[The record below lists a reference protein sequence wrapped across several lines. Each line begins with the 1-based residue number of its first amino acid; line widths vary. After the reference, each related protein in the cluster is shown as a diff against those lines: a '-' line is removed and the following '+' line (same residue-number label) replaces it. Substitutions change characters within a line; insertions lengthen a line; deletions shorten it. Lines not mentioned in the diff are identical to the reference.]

1 MAREYGKAL
10 TKEML
15 QEWGIEEIYWDESIN
30 EWIIDRYW
38 FKNNSKTKVHKN
50 LKIQN
55 AVCKHKFTT
64 DKSYPII
71 TFSVSQHVITLP
83 LAIVIYAWFKG
94 PIEEKAVIDHRNNDP
109 YNNHPDNLQKL
120 SVGENLAKRFIDN
133 PLSNRNQYTT
143 RTYKNRKENPELYSL
158 CEKMFDKGI
167 DYDKAKI
174 IVALFGEIKE
184 IKENEKMTVKE
195 VAQKHP
201 EAKIASEV
209 ALEQKIQKLEDE
221 LKEIWNVLINEINR
235 LHEINRF

>member
-15 QEWGIEEIYWDESIN
+15 QEWGIEEIYWDENIN

-38 FKNNSKTKVHKN
+38 FKNNSKAKVH
-50 LKIQN
+50 
-55 AVCKHKFTT
+55 
-64 DKSYPII
+64 PII

-83 LAIVIYAWFKG
+83 LARVIYAWFKG
-94 PIEEKAVIDHRNNDP
+94 PIEEKAVIDHKNNDP

-184 IKENEKMTVKE
+184 NEKMTVKE
-195 VAQKHP
+195 VAQKHQ

>member
-15 QEWGIEEIYWDESIN
+15 QGWGIEEIYWDENIN

-71 TFSVSQHVITLP
+71 TFSVRQNVITLP
-83 LAIVIYAWFKG
+83 LARVIYAWFKG
-94 PIEEKAVIDHRNNDP
+94 PIEEKAVIDHKNNDP

-167 DYDKAKI
+167 DYDRAKI
-174 IVALFGEIKE
+174 IVALFGE

-195 VAQKHP
+195 VAQKHQ

>member
-15 QEWGIEEIYWDESIN
+15 QEWGIEEIYWDENIN

-38 FKNNSKTKVHKN
+38 FKNNSKAKVHKN

-71 TFSVSQHVITLP
+71 TFSVRQNVITLP
-83 LAIVIYAWFKG
+83 LARVIYAWFKG
-94 PIEEKAVIDHRNNDP
+94 PIEEKAVIDHKNNDP

-184 IKENEKMTVKE
+184 NEKMTVKE
-195 VAQKHP
+195 VAQKHQ

>member
-15 QEWGIEEIYWDESIN
+15 QEWGIEEIYWDENIN

-38 FKNNSKTKVHKN
+38 FKNNSKAKVHKN

-71 TFSVSQHVITLP
+71 TFSVRQNVITLP
-83 LAIVIYAWFKG
+83 LARVIYAWFKG
-94 PIEEKAVIDHRNNDP
+94 PIEEKAVIDHKNNDP

-184 IKENEKMTVKE
+184 NEKMTVKE

>member
-15 QEWGIEEIYWDESIN
+15 QEWGIEEIYWDENIN

-71 TFSVSQHVITLP
+71 TFSVRQNVITLP
-83 LAIVIYAWFKG
+83 LARVIYAWFKG
-94 PIEEKAVIDHRNNDP
+94 PIEEKAVIDHKNNDP

-133 PLSNRNQYTT
+133 PFSNRNQYTT

-167 DYDKAKI
+167 NYDKAKI
-174 IVALFGEIKE
+174 IVALFGE

-221 LKEIWNVLINEINR
+221 LKELWTVLINEINR

>member
-15 QEWGIEEIYWDESIN
+15 QEWGIEEIYWDENIN

-55 AVCKHKFTT
+55 AVCEHKFTT

-71 TFSVSQHVITLP
+71 TFSVRQNVITLP
-83 LAIVIYAWFKG
+83 LARVIYAWFKG
-94 PIEEKAVIDHRNNDP
+94 PIEEKAVIDHKNNDP

-184 IKENEKMTVKE
+184 NEKMTVKE

-221 LKEIWNVLINEINR
+221 LKELWTVLINEINR

>member
-15 QEWGIEEIYWDESIN
+15 QEWGIEEIYWDENIN

-38 FKNNSKTKVHKN
+38 FKNNSKAKVHKN

-83 LAIVIYAWFKG
+83 LARVIYAWFKG

-184 IKENEKMTVKE
+184 NEKMTVKE
-195 VAQKHP
+195 VAQKHQ

>member
-1 MAREYGKAL
+1 M
-10 TKEML
+10 
-15 QEWGIEEIYWDESIN
+15 
-30 EWIIDRYW
+30 
-38 FKNNSKTKVHKN
+38 HKN

-83 LAIVIYAWFKG
+83 LARVIYAWFKG
-94 PIEEKAVIDHRNNDP
+94 PIEEKAVIDHKNNDP

-184 IKENEKMTVKE
+184 NEKMTVKE
-195 VAQKHP
+195 VAQKHQ

>member
-15 QEWGIEEIYWDESIN
+15 QEWGIEEIYWDENLN

-71 TFSVSQHVITLP
+71 TFSFNQKVITLP
-83 LAIVIYAWFKG
+83 LARVIYAWTRG
-94 PIEEKAVIDHRNNDP
+94 SIEAREVIDHIDNNP
-109 YNNHPDNLQKL
+109 YNNYMNPDDANDPKNNLQKL
-120 SVGENLAKRFIDN
+120 SVGENLAKRFVDN

-143 RTYKNRKENPELYSL
+143 RTYKNRKENPELYDL
-158 CEKMFDKGI
+158 CEKMFQKGI
-167 DYDKAKI
+167 DYDTAQV
-174 IVALFGEIKE
+174 IVALFE
-184 IKENEKMTVKE
+184 
-195 VAQKHP
+195 
-201 EAKIASEV
+201 EAKE
-209 ALEQKIQKLEDE
+209 E
-221 LKEIWNVLINEINR
+221 N
-235 LHEINRF
+235 

>member
-15 QEWGIEEIYWDESIN
+15 QEWGIEEIYWDENIN

-83 LAIVIYAWFKG
+83 LARVIYAWFKG
-94 PIEEKAVIDHRNNDP
+94 PIEEKAVIDHINNDP
-109 YNNHPDNLQKL
+109 YNMHPDNLQKL

-167 DYDKAKI
+167 DYDKAKV

-184 IKENEKMTVKE
+184 
-195 VAQKHP
+195 
-201 EAKIASEV
+201 
-209 ALEQKIQKLEDE
+209 D
-221 LKEIWNVLINEINR
+221 
-235 LHEINRF
+235 

>member
-15 QEWGIEEIYWDESIN
+15 QGWGIEEIYWDENIN

-38 FKNNSKTKVHKN
+38 FKNNSKAKVHKN

-71 TFSVSQHVITLP
+71 TFSVRQNVITLP
-83 LAIVIYAWFKG
+83 LARVIYAWFKG
-94 PIEEKAVIDHRNNDP
+94 PIEEKAVIDHKNNDP

-184 IKENEKMTVKE
+184 NEKMTVKE

-221 LKEIWNVLINEINR
+221 LKELWTVLINEINR

>member
-15 QEWGIEEIYWDESIN
+15 QEWGIEEIYWDENIN

-55 AVCKHKFTT
+55 AVCKHKFTV

-71 TFSVSQHVITLP
+71 TFSVSQHVVTLP
-83 LAIVIYAWFKG
+83 LARVIYAWFKG
-94 PIEEKAVIDHRNNDP
+94 PIEEKAVIDHKNNDP

-184 IKENEKMTVKE
+184 NEKMTVKE

-221 LKEIWNVLINEINR
+221 LKELWTVLINEINR

>member
-15 QEWGIEEIYWDESIN
+15 QEWGIEEIYWDENNN

-38 FKNNSKTKVHKN
+38 FKNNSKAKVHKN

-71 TFSVSQHVITLP
+71 TFSVRQNVITLP
-83 LAIVIYAWFKG
+83 LARVIYAWFKG

-184 IKENEKMTVKE
+184 NEKMTVKE
-195 VAQKHP
+195 VAQKHQ

>member
-15 QEWGIEEIYWDESIN
+15 QEWGIEEIYWDENIN

-38 FKNNSKTKVHKN
+38 FKNNSKAKVHKN

-71 TFSVSQHVITLP
+71 TFSVRQNVITLP
-83 LAIVIYAWFKG
+83 LARVIYAWFKG

-184 IKENEKMTVKE
+184 NEKMTVKE
-195 VAQKHP
+195 VAQKHQ

>member
-1 MAREYGKAL
+1 
-10 TKEML
+10 ML
-15 QEWGIEEIYWDESIN
+15 QEWGIEEIYWDENIN

-38 FKNNSKTKVHKN
+38 FKNNSKAKVHKN

-71 TFSVSQHVITLP
+71 TFSVRQNVITLP
-83 LAIVIYAWFKG
+83 LARVIYAWFKG
-94 PIEEKAVIDHRNNDP
+94 PIEEKAVIDHKNNDP

-184 IKENEKMTVKE
+184 NEKMTVKE
-195 VAQKHP
+195 VAQKHQ

-221 LKEIWNVLINEINR
+221 LKELWTVLINEINR

>member
-15 QEWGIEEIYWDESIN
+15 QEWGIEEIYWDENIN

-71 TFSVSQHVITLP
+71 TYSVSQHVITLP
-83 LAIVIYAWFKG
+83 LARVIYAWFKG
-94 PIEEKAVIDHRNNDP
+94 PIEEKAVIDHKNNDP

-184 IKENEKMTVKE
+184 NEKMTVKE
-195 VAQKHP
+195 VAQKHQ

-221 LKEIWNVLINEINR
+221 LKELWTVLINEINR

>member
-15 QEWGIEEIYWDESIN
+15 QEWGIEEIYWDENIN

-38 FKNNSKTKVHKN
+38 FKNNSKAKVHKN

-71 TFSVSQHVITLP
+71 TFSVRQNVITLP
-83 LAIVIYAWFKG
+83 LARVIYAWFKG
-94 PIEEKAVIDHRNNDP
+94 PIEEKAVIDHKNNDP

-184 IKENEKMTVKE
+184 NEQMTVKE

-221 LKEIWNVLINEINR
+221 LKELWTVLINEINR

>member
-15 QEWGIEEIYWDESIN
+15 QEWGIEEIYWDENID

-83 LAIVIYAWFKG
+83 LARVIYAWFKG
-94 PIEEKAVIDHRNNDP
+94 PIEEKAVIDHINNDP

-184 IKENEKMTVKE
+184 NEKMTVKE
-195 VAQKHP
+195 VAQKHQ

>member
-38 FKNNSKTKVHKN
+38 FKNNSKTKMHKN

-71 TFSVSQHVITLP
+71 TFSVRQNVITLP
-83 LAIVIYAWFKG
+83 LARVIYAWFKG
-94 PIEEKAVIDHRNNDP
+94 PIEEKAVIDHKNNDP

-184 IKENEKMTVKE
+184 NEKMTVKE

>member
-15 QEWGIEEIYWDESIN
+15 QEWGIEEIYWDENIN

-38 FKNNSKTKVHKN
+38 FKNNSKAKVHKN

-71 TFSVSQHVITLP
+71 TFSVRQNVITLP
-83 LAIVIYAWFKG
+83 LARVIYAWFKG
-94 PIEEKAVIDHRNNDP
+94 PIEEKAVIDHKNNDP

-184 IKENEKMTVKE
+184 NEKMTVKE

-221 LKEIWNVLINEINR
+221 LKELWTVLINEINR